1 MILEQTEGDVLVT
14 LEGKRLVVGTNFDD
28 SKYSMVVVTGIG
40 KAIFRVDSNTTNEI
54 NAISVKE
61 AMSKSLGLPERI
73 PEPVVEAAPVAARV
87 TPAVETPS
95 EPAEET

>member
-40 KAIFRVDSNTTNEI
+40 KAVFRVDPNSTVERQGVG
-54 NAISVKE
+54 ALE
-61 AMSKSLGLPERI
+61 AMSANVGLPI

-95 EPAEET
+95 EPTEEA